1 MGWFAMAKK
10 KNAEKIDVRT
20 YKVVTLAEALSMGAK
35 PPTDS
40 PYNQYLLCTV
50 RGDKLDDVLTWG
62 YKREPLDKRADE
74 RNKNAEMLKKMMGD
88 AIAEIEKEDE

>member
-20 YKVVTLAEALSMGAK
+20 YKVVTREEALSMGAK
-35 PPTDS
+35 PPSDS
-40 PYNQYLLCTV
+40 PYNLYLLCTV
-50 RGDKLDDVLTWG
+50 RGTKLEDVLTWG